1 MRPRPSRGLGAES
14 ATPRLLPSLSPGG
27 SLGCGCGPV
36 RAFDYA
42 VRQTTLPNSSVRATQ
57 TGPLRVFGGQVAEE
71 ENDMKARS
79 SAAKNEGVRVA

>member
-14 ATPRLLPSLSPGG
+14 ATQRLLLPSLSPGG
-27 SLGCGCGPV
+27 SLGWGCGPV

-42 VRQTTLPNSSVRATQ
+42 LRQTLPNSSVRATQ

-79 SAAKNEGVRVA
+79 FTAKNEGVRVA

>member
-14 ATPRLLPSLSPGG
+14 ATPGLLPSLSPGG